1 MSGSTITY
9 NRDVFP
15 LKNIPVLKLNENEQQ
30 DCFAGQTEGL
40 MEKLRWMQAQS
51 DSKQLILAMKGKKNP
66 SYMEVKRLAA
76 CLVSAAG
83 CPFAGRPADADR
95 FRI

>member
-1 MSGSTITY
+1 
-9 NRDVFP
+9 
-15 LKNIPVLKLNENEQQ
+15 
-30 DCFAGQTEGL
+30 

-76 CLVSAAG
+76 CLVSALDALLPEGQPMLIVLEYDMAKSPGADDDAAFNRASEG
-83 CPFAGRPADADR
+83 CHLH
-95 FRI
+95 